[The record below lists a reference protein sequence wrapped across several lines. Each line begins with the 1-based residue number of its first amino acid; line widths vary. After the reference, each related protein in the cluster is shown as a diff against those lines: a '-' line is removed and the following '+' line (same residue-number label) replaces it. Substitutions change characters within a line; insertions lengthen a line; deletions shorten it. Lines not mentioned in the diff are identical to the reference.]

1 MLEKHLIA
9 ATAPVAD
16 AKNIIVSGKYRVT
29 VLAAELFRIEED
41 ETGTFCDEATQAV
54 WFRNAKPVD
63 YKVEMSADGE
73 PWITITTKKVSFF
86 LSDELEKSEIQF
98 LNGARMP
105 VFNGGNLHGTY
116 RTLDCCDGE
125 QWISWQ
131 PEKEKS
137 HPIQLGDGVVS
148 ESGVAVY
155 DDSTSLLLNEQG
167 MVEPRRIKERDIYVF
182 AFGDDYRGAVKAL
195 YSICGAP
202 ARVPRWALGNWWSRY
217 HAYSQEEY
225 LELMEAFLE
234 DGIPFTV
241 ATVDMDWHPSENLPD
256 GVDGWTG
263 YTWNKE
269 LFPDYKEF
277 LNKLHEMNFR
287 VTLNLHPASGVQY
300 VEEQYSE
307 MAGRMGIH
315 PLPLPGGLRRGTP
328 APAGEPHP

>member
-1 MLEKHLIA
+1 
-9 ATAPVAD
+9 
-16 AKNIIVSGKYRVT
+16 
-29 VLAAELFRIEED
+29 
-41 ETGTFCDEATQAV
+41 
-54 WFRNAKPVD
+54 
-63 YKVEMSADGE
+63 
-73 PWITITTKKVSFF
+73 
-86 LSDELEKSEIQF
+86 
-98 LNGARMP
+98 MP

-225 LELMEAFLE
+225 LELMAGLVIP
-234 DGIPFTV
+234 GIRN
-241 ATVDMDWHPSENLPD
+241 S
-256 GVDGWTG
+256 
-263 YTWNKE
+263 
-269 LFPDYKEF
+269 
-277 LNKLHEMNFR
+277 FR
-287 VTLNLHPASGVQY
+287 TIRSF
-300 VEEQYSE
+300 
-307 MAGRMGIH
+307 
-315 PLPLPGGLRRGTP
+315 
-328 APAGEPHP
+328 